1 MKAEIKKQFPVGAP
15 VFHKVGFQTIP
26 GKVLKHSNKTIK
38 IEQDDP
44 DRADVAYVYPER
56 LIHQHTYMAEER
68 CALGEAIKATDF
80 WRHVTNSETPAALSQ
95 SKGWF
100 IALDGSLRYLNRYK
114 IILARKALS
123 GDYDFYPFLHP

>member
-1 MKAEIKKQFPVGAP
+1 MKAEIKNQLPVGAP

-38 IEQDDP
+38 IEQDNP

-56 LIHQHTYMAEER
+56 LIHQHTYMAEEGSM
-68 CALGEAIKATDF
+68 LGEPIKATDF
-80 WRHVTNSETPAALSQ
+80 WSHIEKSETPVALQQ
-95 SKGWF
+95 SGGWAIF
-100 IALDGSLRYLNRYK
+100 LDGSLRYLNRYK

-123 GDYDFYPFLHP
+123 GEYDFYPFLHP